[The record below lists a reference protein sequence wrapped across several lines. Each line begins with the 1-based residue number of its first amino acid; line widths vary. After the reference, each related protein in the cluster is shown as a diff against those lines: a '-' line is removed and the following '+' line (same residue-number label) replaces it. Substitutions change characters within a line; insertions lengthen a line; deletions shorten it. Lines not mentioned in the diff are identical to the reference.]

1 MNVLDELKQDRF
13 ASHLWPFFWQHG
25 EDTKV
30 LEEYLNAMQS
40 QGLSCFCVE
49 SRPHPDFLQEGWWKT
64 MDFLVEEA
72 RKRGMKFWILDDAK
86 FPTGYANGQV
96 PDSLKKRYLQ
106 IHQYDLLSQG
116 FPIEQDLS
124 VPARVMEFIKDPRHR
139 NDQIEKVILA
149 RHLTAGVIDWS
160 TLKEI
165 TDQVSDRTLRLDLEK
180 GYYSLFVV
188 YQTAAGAEESTRDYL
203 DPMNPKATQ
212 VLIDT
217 VYEPHYARYK
227 DEYGKTIQGMFS
239 DEPRFGNVK
248 GPYEVIGVSD
258 MPLPFNEYARQAL
271 KQELAPEEWVYLF
284 KGNTDRA
291 KDVRALYMGIVSD
304 LFGRHFSKVLG
315 DWCRAH
321 GILYIGHLIEDNEA
335 HARLGYGPGH
345 YFKAINGFDMAGI
358 DIIGGQVVPGMDF
371 HHDAYMTGGS
381 CGDFFHYTLPRLA
394 ASEAKLNP
402 AKKGRVMCEAFGAYG
417 WSEGLKMM
425 KWITDFMISHGINY
439 IVPHA
444 FDPKKFPDWDCPPH
458 FYAHGMNPQFKHFGV
473 WSRYAD
479 RLAHLFS
486 DGTHPSRIGV
496 LYHAVG
502 EWSGNKG
509 KDTPILKVL
518 EQNQVDGT
526 LISEDYLKQARVE
539 GDQYIIGNNRFDL
552 LIIPAASYLP
562 AWLNEQIARIPN
574 VVFVDEKPANYLG
587 SGSVV
592 FLDELGKLIRPYQ
605 EVVPADQVPSLHVWA
620 CQKEDGQVY
629 FLMNTSVI
637 DTIDAAIEVENA
649 EKLAS
654 YDAFTNTVKALPRT
668 DDGQILVHLEPF
680 ESLILVED
688 DPDEEPIEAG
698 EKIAV
703 IEKGLVR
710 KKPFNTD
717 PFGPATATD
726 FQDLSLEDPR
736 FSGTLLY
743 QFTLP
748 EDFKSGIL
756 HLPQA
761 FETVTVTVDGK
772 EQTRI
777 APPYYFVLK
786 EIKDPHVQVEVITTL
801 ARSQRELFSQF
812 IPSEPIGL
820 CGAPELYS
828 IQSR

>member
-1 MNVLDELKQDRF
+1 MNVLNELKQDSF

-25 EDTKV
+25 EDNEV
-30 LEEYLNAMQS
+30 LGDYLDAMQS
-40 QGLSCFCVE
+40 QGLSRFCVE
-49 SRPHPDFLQEGWWKT
+49 SRPHPEFLKEGWWKT

-72 RKRGMKFWILDDAK
+72 RKRGMQFWILDDAK

-96 PDSLKKRYLQ
+96 PDELKKRYLQ

-116 FPIEQDLS
+116 FPLEQDLS
-124 VPARVMEFIKDPRHR
+124 VPARVMEFIKDRRHQK
-139 NDQIEKVILA
+139 DQIEKVILA
-149 RHLTAGVIDWS
+149 SHLTPGVIDWS
-160 TLKEI
+160 SLKDV
-165 TDQVSDRTLRLDLEK
+165 TDQVNDRTIRLDLPK
-180 GYYSLFVV
+180 GYYSLFVI
-188 YQTAAGAEESTRDYL
+188 YQTSAGAEDSTKDYL

-227 DEYGKTIQGMFS
+227 EEYGKTIQGMFS

-258 MPLPFNEYARQAL
+258 MPLPFNEYVRKAL
-271 KQELAPEEWVYLF
+271 DNDLRPEEWVYLF
-284 KGNTDRA
+284 KGDTDRA
-291 KDVRALYMGIVSD
+291 KDVRAWYMDVVSG
-304 LFGRHFSKVLG
+304 LFGKHFSKVLG
-315 DWCRAH
+315 DWCHEH
-321 GILYIGHLIEDNEA
+321 GILYVGHLIEDNEV

-345 YFKAINGFDMAGI
+345 YFKAINGFDMTAI

-381 CGDFFHYTLPRLA
+381 RGDFFHYTLPRLA
-394 ASEAKLNP
+394 ASEARLNP

-458 FYAHGMNPQFKHFGV
+458 FYAHGMNPQFKHFGT

-479 RLAHLFS
+479 RLAHLLS
-486 DGTHPSRIGV
+486 DGIHQTRIGV

-502 EWSGNKG
+502 EWSGNEG

-526 LISEDYLKQARVE
+526 LISEDYLKQAKVE
-539 GDQYIIGNNRFDL
+539 GDQYVIGDNRFDL
-552 LIIPAASYLP
+552 LIVPAASHLP

-574 VVFVDEKPANYLG
+574 VVFVDEKPANYTG
-587 SGSVV
+587 KGSVV
-592 FLDELGKLIRPYQ
+592 SLEELGNLVRPYR
-605 EVVPADQVPSLHVWA
+605 EVIPASEVPSLHVWSY
-620 CQKEDGQVY
+620 QREDGQVY

-637 DTIDAAIEVENA
+637 DTIDTAIEVDQA

-654 YDAFTNTVKALPRT
+654 YDAFTNTLKTLPKDEKGR
-668 DDGQILVHLEPF
+668 ILVHLEPF
-680 ESLILVED
+680 ESLVLVEA
-688 DPDEEPIEAG
+688 DPDEGCVERG
-698 EKIAV
+698 EKIAA
-703 IEKGLVR
+703 INKGLVS
-710 KKPFNTD
+710 KKSFNQD
-717 PFGPATATD
+717 AFGPAAPTD
-726 FQDLSLEDPR
+726 FQDLSLDDPR
-736 FSGTLLY
+736 FSGSLLY
-743 QFTLP
+743 DFTLP
-748 EDFKSGIL
+748 EDFTNGIL

-777 APPYYFVLK
+777 APPYDFVLK
-786 EIKDPHVQVEVITTL
+786 EVKDPHIQVEVITTL

-820 CGAPELYS
+820 CVAPELYS
-828 IQSR
+828 IKSR